1 MVSLTN
7 FLPGRHLPYS
17 ASEGYSQLRLKLEC
31 GRKTFC
37 QALTNSFLSDDKQD
51 FKKLSSYIDI
61 KKQFFYP
68 SLSGIVI
75 INFQTD
81 SVQQGRNGEVALGC

>member
-17 ASEGYSQLRLKLEC
+17 ASEGYLQLRLKLEC

-37 QALTNSFLSDDKQD
+37 QALTNSFLSVDKQD
-51 FKKLSSYIDI
+51 FE
-61 KKQFFYP
+61 
-68 SLSGIVI
+68 
-75 INFQTD
+75 NFLLMYTVKSNFSTQ
-81 SVQQGRNGEVALGC
+81 VCMGH